1 MNIQI
6 LHLKIKILI
15 IHISMLDCTSKDEL
29 RALKNFY
36 YSFKTEEWPFIV
48 QLGFP
53 WHLEF
58 RNFFMRD

>member
-1 MNIQI
+1 
-6 LHLKIKILI
+6 
-15 IHISMLDCTSKDEL
+15 MLDFTLEDEL

-53 WHLEF
+53 WHPWHLG
-58 RNFFMRD
+58 FFSMRD